1 MEFAKPTFFSAS
13 SSFNALLITPFVD
26 KKFSE
31 DGSLV
36 DEPFQKAVDT
46 FISEF
51 LWLAESI
58 CKK

>member
-1 MEFAKPTFFSAS
+1 LVPALFGITSPY
-13 SSFNALLITPFVD
+13 LLITPFVD

-36 DEPFQKAVDT
+36 DESFQKAVDT
-46 FISEF
+46 FVNEF